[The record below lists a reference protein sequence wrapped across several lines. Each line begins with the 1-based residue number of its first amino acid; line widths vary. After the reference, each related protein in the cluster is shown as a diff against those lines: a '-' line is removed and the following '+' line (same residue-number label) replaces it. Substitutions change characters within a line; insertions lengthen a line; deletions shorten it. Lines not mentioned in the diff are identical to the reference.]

1 MCGGLGF
8 GAGGGSLPL
17 DFTAAMTAA
26 IPTSREPMASIAFQT
41 SSMSHLLPLSV
52 FVDIIIIAQLSKL
65 CKLKR
70 RKMMCCNELAKEMP
84 GVMCLWSMSA

>member
-41 SSMSHLLPLSV
+41 SSMSHLLYIMAAMSRDV
-52 FVDIIIIAQLSKL
+52 VVTNVGFDCA
-65 CKLKR
+65 
-70 RKMMCCNELAKEMP
+70 AKKK
-84 GVMCLWSMSA
+84 

>member
-26 IPTSREPMASIAFQT
+26 IPTSREPMASIAFQI
-41 SSMSHLLPLSV
+41 SSMSHLLPL
-52 FVDIIIIAQLSKL
+52 FAFAYIIIIAQLSKL
-65 CKLKR
+65 YKMAVATR
-70 RKMMCCNELAKEMP
+70 RSNVAAS
-84 GVMCLWSMSA
+84 GFISGGA

>member
-26 IPTSREPMASIAFQT
+26 IPTSREPMASIAFQI
-41 SSMSHLLPLSV
+41 SSMSHLLPLFCFRFHNNYS
-52 FVDIIIIAQLSKL
+52 STK
-65 CKLKR
+65 
-70 RKMMCCNELAKEMP
+70 
-84 GVMCLWSMSA
+84 

>member
-1 MCGGLGF
+1 M
-8 GAGGGSLPL
+8 PL

-41 SSMSHLLPLSV
+41 SFHCSV

>member
-8 GAGGGSLPL
+8 GAGGGALPL

-41 SSMSHLLPLSV
+41 SSMSHLLPL
-52 FVDIIIIAQLSKL
+52 F
-65 CKLKR
+65 CFR
-70 RKMMCCNELAKEMP
+70 
-84 GVMCLWSMSA
+84 